1 METKGREDAGR
12 GRIMGKCGR
21 SQGQQVQQPWGRI
34 SLVSW
39 GRVEVSRGALCG
51 CEQRLLP
58 LEEVWGQARPKAK
71 NVAFVSKCSRKLQ
84 EF

>member
-1 METKGREDAGR
+1 MEGSGESAVGHRDSRCKSPGAASAWCLG
-12 GRIMGKCGR
+12 G
-21 SQGQQVQQPWGRI
+21 WG
-34 SLVSW
+34 
-39 GRVEVSRGALCG
+39 EVSRGALCG
-51 CEQRLLP
+51 CEQGLLP